1 MEVTYAQTKKLE
13 RQYAVVAGRAFQ
25 NDAQFRDR
33 KLQWMK
39 RPRYKPEQTRV
50 VIDDGVVVAGVAVVE
65 LPVKY
70 GNTVLKLGGI
80 STVATDPD
88 RQGHGYGRANMDDTV
103 QFHIDDEYDISFLLG
118 ISNYYHRFGY
128 RTALSWSMIEV
139 NLRSHAPDMP
149 AGWKARRMRKA
160 DIPAMDAIYRDTIGT
175 CDLSVV
181 RERCDWEWYF
191 TYGRMGRPTD
201 RVILNP
207 AGEVAGYCAIEPKGG
222 TLRVAEVA
230 SVNDEKAYDA
240 LLATVKDVGR
250 EQFAATAEL
259 FAVPDGGFEN
269 YCFYEKFGRKIESTA
284 VGGGPMLRLF
294 NTETL
299 FGKIGE
305 TLAAR
310 WKNAP
315 RSVPDEAVTIDSL
328 GGTVALVPS
337 GNRLKVMPGEKA
349 GAVVKIPGEALVEM
363 VLGYRPVSEIMRH
376 DSIKAAKSAIRVLSA
391 VFPPQTPFMPPTDHF

>member
-1 MEVTYAQTKKLE
+1 MEVTYARTKKLE
-13 RQYAVVAGRAFQ
+13 RQYAVVAGRAFK

-33 KLQWMK
+33 KLKWMK

-50 VIDDGVVVAGVAVVE
+50 VIDDGMVVAGVAVVE
-65 LPVKY
+65 LPVRY
-70 GNTVLKLGGI
+70 GDAVLKLGGI

-103 QFHIDDEYDISFLLG
+103 QFHVEDGYDISFLFG

-128 RTALSWSMIEV
+128 RTALSWSLIEV
-139 NLRSHAPDMP
+139 DLRSRAPDMP
-149 AGWKARRMRKA
+149 TGWKARRMRKS
-160 DIPAMDAIYRDTIGT
+160 DIPAMDAIYHDTIGL

-191 TYGRMGRPTD
+191 TYGRMGRTTD

-207 AGEVAGYCAIEPKGG
+207 GGEVAGYCAVEPRGA

-230 SVNDEKAYDA
+230 CADEEAAYDA
-240 LLATVKDVGR
+240 ILAALKDVGR
-250 EQFAATAEL
+250 EHFAATAEL
-259 FAVPDGGFEN
+259 YAVPCGGLAN
-269 YCFYEKFGRKIESTA
+269 YCFYEKFGRRIESTA

-299 FGKIGE
+299 FGKISE
-305 TLAAR
+305 TLSQR
-310 WKNAP
+310 WKVAP
-315 RSVPDEAVTIDSL
+315 RSAPDDAVTIDSL

-337 GNRLKVMPGEKA
+337 GNRLKVKPGEKA
-349 GAVVKIPGEALVEM
+349 GTVVKVPGEALVEM
-363 VLGYRPVSEIMRH
+363 VLGYRPVSEIVRH
-376 DSIKAAKSAIRVLSA
+376 DSIKATKAAISVLSA